1 MVFTAGLRPQVRMPP
16 VWNARRMSC
25 PIPSSECA
33 QIPNFR
39 TRSIP
44 NLWTRPMSS
53 FWTYLFAARLCHT
66 SPATNGV
73 VCCATGTPQHVL
85 VLAASTRCLRRAHS
99 IGRGCRVHTCVM
111 VIGADF
117 KMYLLRQFC
126 SNRVDFF
133 TIHRRHRRKKM
144 MDQNFEIRILWFL
157 RIFWN
162 SQKAS
167 RGHSAADLD
176 HYDRGQT
183 RSE

>member
-1 MVFTAGLRPQVRMPP
+1 LVFTAGLRPQVRMPP

-117 KMYLLRQFC
+117 KMYLLCQFC
-126 SNRVDFF
+126 SNQVKFF
-133 TIHRRHRRKKM
+133 YNTQETQTN
-144 MDQNFEIRILWFL
+144 DGPE
-157 RIFWN
+157 FWN
-162 SQKAS
+162 SNSVIFEIFNFQKGVARSLCGQSGPLWS
-167 RGHSAADLD
+167 RPN
-176 HYDRGQT
+176 
-183 RSE
+183 